1 MALLHL
7 IWTVLAGLLFN
18 QAKAQVVNLGPP
30 AYTLSVSPQPRK
42 ISVLGNHFIG
52 ISGCQVVTSPIG
64 NPGAKTLTRMDKTF
78 DQNCDVYYISEAV
91 DLSHTYMAIDGK
103 GVLSIF
109 HFTSDMQSYSRTTFY
124 QLPYTA
130 YYYPRVYKM
139 ERVPNTHYFFVAALQ
154 TNILFKVLV
163 EPGGLATITKH
174 LTNERSQSYET
185 MAATSNNRLVTM
197 SASGQYMELW
207 DTTTM
212 SFITVLE
219 FSPFVFGNIY
229 RSVAYYPIVSQQD
242 FIMAP
247 KTGLVAHFIDLT
259 NKLIVYEFAIKQEN
273 PEFCYHVPQTNY
285 FAVIDP
291 ANIDFLNVLNPS
303 QSKTFAVAIGQSL
316 DTVGA
321 HFFTRSGT
329 GYLLLTFSPG
339 GAAAGRV
346 YDLGTNFC
354 HVTCATCAASLDPS
368 RCTSCQIGYSLD
380 SGVCN
385 PTATGGSLFK
395 ESTLTPVPAC
405 VLGEYRTTYNT
416 CKTCST
422 DCTSCRDFSGFCSR
436 CGAPTLLSVN
446 GDCVVSCATTNQ
458 FLSNGVHCK
467 RCHPTCQKCNSVESN
482 SCTECQ
488 TGTGLKSGV
497 CEPNPLCSSPNNY
510 HWFDKTCQSCFV
522 PPQNSPGI
530 VQSCVS
536 CTNKNLAYSCNTCD
550 PRLSLSNLAL
560 ECYQRCPSG
569 TVTANKQCQ
578 ICEQNNGPSTVFYNR
593 TCIAASQC
601 PTSAPYNSTSLTCG
615 VLLSSTELNKK
626 DSDDDH
632 DHDDDDKD
640 NKAGMYLLIVF
651 GVICFVL
658 GTVFCIYGIV
668 KSRTRLPVND
678 PSLPNGAGRGQATQF
693 DGGVIPLE
701 EIPLPLRD
709 QPGQQSSNGVFS
721 NTDGKTNRP
730 LVPEG
735 QKPVQHMNTVFG
747 TPGARQDA
755 IPVVF
760 DQQNAVMGNPQP
772 RKFQITAPIL
782 DSRRSVTSV
791 ANNGNN
797 GVEREEINPS
807 DQLKTEQIG
816 TDEEEGKKYPSV
828 DSKVPEG
835 ASKPRLPSTQKF
847 AEDL

>member
-1 MALLHL
+1 MALLQL
-7 IWTVLAGLLFN
+7 NWPDIAGLLFN
-18 QAKAQVVNLGPP
+18 QTKAEVVNLGPP

-124 QLPYTA
+124 QLSYTA

-368 RCTSCQIGYSLD
+368 RCTSCQIGYTLN
-380 SGVCN
+380 SGTCTPITTTGLN
-385 PTATGGSLFK
+385 REINGATVAAC
-395 ESTLTPVPAC
+395 PV
-405 VLGEYRTTYNT
+405 GEYATTYNS
-416 CKTCST
+416 CKACSK
-422 DCTSCRDFSGFCSR
+422 DCSSCRSYSGFCLACLNSKR
-436 CGAPTLLSVN
+436 IG
-446 GDCVVSCATTNQ
+446 VSGNCITSCEPSGQ
-458 FLSNGVHCK
+458 FLRSSNCQ
-467 RCHPTCQKCNSVESN
+467 RCHPTCA
-482 SCTECQ
+482 T
-488 TGTGLKSGV
+488 
-497 CEPNPLCSSPNNY
+497 CSEDLETS
-510 HWFDKTCQSCFV
+510 CQSCPRDTSLASGKCV
-522 PPQNSPGI
+522 PTTPCQTNLSFHWIKLACLPCVASQNPNFA
-530 VQSCVS
+530 QSCQS
-536 CTNKNLAYSCNTCD
+536 CTYQNLGYSCNQCTPPYVNEKGNCVGACGYGTIPITVSGRTSCLTCEESESTKTVFYGTN
-550 PRLSLSNLAL
+550 PSSCISPS
-560 ECYQRCPSG
+560 ECPSG
-569 TVTANKQCQ
+569 FEYSGTVLTCVRKQVNPQVRSQLHNHQFHSQFPSHQFQHLFHMNSRLQLQENKQTKQ
-578 ICEQNNGPSTVFYNR
+578 PICR
-593 TCIAASQC
+593 KAA
-601 PTSAPYNSTSLTCG
+601 
-615 VLLSSTELNKK
+615 
-626 DSDDDH
+626 
-632 DHDDDDKD
+632 
-640 NKAGMYLLIVF
+640 
-651 GVICFVL
+651 
-658 GTVFCIYGIV
+658 
-668 KSRTRLPVND
+668 
-678 PSLPNGAGRGQATQF
+678 
-693 DGGVIPLE
+693 
-701 EIPLPLRD
+701 
-709 QPGQQSSNGVFS
+709 
-721 NTDGKTNRP
+721 
-730 LVPEG
+730 
-735 QKPVQHMNTVFG
+735 
-747 TPGARQDA
+747 
-755 IPVVF
+755 
-760 DQQNAVMGNPQP
+760 
-772 RKFQITAPIL
+772 
-782 DSRRSVTSV
+782 
-791 ANNGNN
+791 
-797 GVEREEINPS
+797 
-807 DQLKTEQIG
+807 
-816 TDEEEGKKYPSV
+816 
-828 DSKVPEG
+828 
-835 ASKPRLPSTQKF
+835 
-847 AEDL
+847 